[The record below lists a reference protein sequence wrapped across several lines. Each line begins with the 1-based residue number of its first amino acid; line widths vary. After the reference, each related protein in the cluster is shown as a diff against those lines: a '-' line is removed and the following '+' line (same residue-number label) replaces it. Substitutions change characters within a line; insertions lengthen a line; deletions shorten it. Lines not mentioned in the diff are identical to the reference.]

1 MLVRSAMV
9 LSSVRAAQD
18 KQAGYS
24 SFPGVGASVPARIR
38 RPAAPPTPTTAIRG
52 FNSRM
57 SGLFKLPLMACLFS
71 GRAGATA
78 ECRRPR
84 PVW

>member
-18 KQAGYS
+18 KEAGFS

-38 RPAAPPTPTTAIRG
+38 R
-52 FNSRM
+52 
-57 SGLFKLPLMACLFS
+57 
-71 GRAGATA
+71 
-78 ECRRPR
+78 RRHSAR
-84 PVW
+84 KYLRLR